1 VLRTPVYGAPARG
14 LPEGGGLPSYRVA
27 QQPVAGVL
35 DVVTA
40 VSNPIRFRSR
50 YDLYRAFAHQM
61 ECAGVRLTT
70 VELAFGDRD
79 WEVTEPDNPR
89 HVRLRT
95 NYEVWHKENL
105 LNLGIQRLPVDW
117 RYVAWIDADITF
129 MNPDWVQDTL
139 QSLQHYAIVQ
149 PWSVAFDLDSNHE
162 PLQKQL
168 GFVACYLKEFAAG
181 GHITIDPVFDAYGPD
196 QKPSKYPYHWHS
208 GFAWAARREA
218 LDAVGGLID
227 WAVLGSADRH
237 MANCLIGRG
246 REALPAGL
254 HPHYLELLDLWQQN
268 AERAI
273 RRDIGCVPGTIA
285 HAWHGPKAGRQYYDR
300 AKILTR
306 FRFDPIADL
315 VHDTQGLIQ
324 LVDDGSAR
332 MVGLRDA
339 IRTYFRSRNED
350 SIIS

>member
-1 VLRTPVYGAPARG
+1 MVPPPADCPRAAGSRPTGSPSNPSPASSTSSPPSAIRSGFGQDTTSTAPSPTRWSAPASG
-14 LPEGGGLPSYRVA
+14 
-27 QQPVAGVL
+27 
-35 DVVTA
+35 
-40 VSNPIRFRSR
+40 
-50 YDLYRAFAHQM
+50 
-61 ECAGVRLTT
+61 
-70 VELAFGDRD
+70 
-79 WEVTEPDNPR
+79 
-89 HVRLRT
+89 
-95 NYEVWHKENL
+95 
-105 LNLGIQRLPVDW
+105 
-117 RYVAWIDADITF
+117 
-129 MNPDWVQDTL
+129 
-139 QSLQHYAIVQ
+139 YAIVQ

-339 IRTYFRSRNED
+339 IRSYFRARQED
-350 SIIS
+350 SITT